1 VPTVITYAKLVIAR
15 LLALH
20 ADVQLPPILY
30 GRRTTVNT
38 KLTLRLDDGLI
49 RNAKRYSGKSGKSV
63 SRLVADYFALID
75 SGEEVAGP
83 EITPRVR
90 SLIGSLKGATATEE
104 DYRRHVE
111 EKYR

>member
-1 VPTVITYAKLVIAR
+1 
-15 LLALH
+15 
-20 ADVQLPPILY
+20 
-30 GRRTTVNT
+30 VNT
-38 KLTLRLDDGLI
+38 KLTLRLDDELI
-49 RNAKRYSGKSGKSV
+49 RNAKHHSSKSGKSV

-75 SGEEVAGP
+75 SVDELPGT

-104 DYRRHVE
+104 DYRQHLE